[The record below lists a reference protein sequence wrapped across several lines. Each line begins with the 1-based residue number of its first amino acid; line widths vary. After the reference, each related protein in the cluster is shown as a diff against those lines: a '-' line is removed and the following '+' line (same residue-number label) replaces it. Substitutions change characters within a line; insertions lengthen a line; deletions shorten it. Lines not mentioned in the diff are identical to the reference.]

1 MENKRGIQEM
11 LLKFLE
17 SEYLVSTPIEEC
29 SSLVQKALNEVGLQN
44 VIVRKEVPS
53 NYLLVVYSP
62 GWVGKALE
70 IEFVFKKRQSGTEI
84 FVKWPYAREIP
95 QNNENLTEFHKQ
107 EEERKKKT
115 ERLIGKFRSMIGA
128 TEIPTS

>member
-1 MENKRGIQEM
+1 M

-17 SEYLVSTPIEEC
+17 SKYLVSTRIEEC
-29 SSLVQKALNEVGLQN
+29 SSLVQKALNEVNLEN
-44 VIVRKEVPS
+44 VIVKKEVPP

-70 IEFVFKKRQSGTEI
+70 IEFVFKKKQNGTEI

-95 QNNENLTEFHKQ
+95 QDNENLTEFYKQ
-107 EEERKKKT
+107 EEERKQKT
-115 ERLIGKFRSMIGA
+115 ERLIEKFKNKIGA
-128 TEIPTS
+128 IDIPAS

>member
-1 MENKRGIQEM
+1 V

-17 SEYLVSTPIEEC
+17 SKYLVNTPIEEC

-44 VIVRKEVPS
+44 VIVRKEVLP

-84 FVKWPYAREIP
+84 FVKWPYAKEIP
-95 QNNENLTEFHKQ
+95 HNNENLTEFRKQ
-107 EEERKKKT
+107 EEEGKKKT
-115 ERLIGKFRSMIGA
+115 ERLIVKFKNMIGA
-128 TEIPTS
+128 TEIPTN